1 LNARLK
7 YLAGHSA
14 LALRTSKNLHR
25 PFVTRRKSMTRLT
38 FVSAALIAA
47 SVYQTQA
54 AAARDTAPVRRAAT
68 HATADCVRAPA
79 VGAYATAPYK
89 EPPCMPK
96 TMN

>member
-1 LNARLK
+1 
-7 YLAGHSA
+7 
-14 LALRTSKNLHR
+14 
-25 PFVTRRKSMTRLT
+25 MTRLT

-47 SVYQTQA
+47 AVYQTQA
-54 AAARDTAPVRRAAT
+54 AAARDVAARRAAP

-79 VGAYATAPYK
+79 EGAFATAPYK

>member
-1 LNARLK
+1 MIRL
-7 YLAGHSA
+7 S
-14 LALRTSKNLHR
+14 
-25 PFVTRRKSMTRLT
+25 

-47 SVYQTQA
+47 AVYQIEA
-54 AAARDTAPVRRAAT
+54 ASARDAVPARRGVTHTTAT
-68 HATADCVRAPA
+68 DCVRAPA

>member
-1 LNARLK
+1 
-7 YLAGHSA
+7 
-14 LALRTSKNLHR
+14 
-25 PFVTRRKSMTRLT
+25 MTRLT

-54 AAARDTAPVRRAAT
+54 AAARDVALARRAST

-79 VGAYATAPYK
+79 EGAYATAPYK

-96 TMN
+96 TTN